1 MVVAA
6 AEQRVSCNVTTPS
19 LLCLLIGNNARNSSS
34 GLAETV
40 QQDLVMPGTDQHVP
54 VSISAFCSRLHID
67 WLTDWVL
74 VVWITKHCIQ
84 HQKPGPKVRLIFV
97 ILISNNYRVR
107 QKVPPNFFSFHQQ
120 SIGISKR
127 DFTDICIPCAHN
139 SIIIIQ
145 LAYSILKLSAL
156 RWCYLVISAWSK
168 TYAQK
173 PMPVAHKP
181 GCSMSKNF
189 QFTIIERPALPRL
202 KILWGLSQQPLYRRW
217 SLNSRKPCCISDRL
231 THGPTDKAVKSFHRD
246 HRLVL

>member
-19 LLCLLIGNNARNSSS
+19 LFVFADRKQREEFEFRFGWNSATRLSDAWNRPTRASVYQRLL
-34 GLAETV
+34 
-40 QQDLVMPGTDQHVP
+40 QP
-54 VSISAFCSRLHID
+54 LHID
-67 WLTDWVL
+67 WLTDRVL